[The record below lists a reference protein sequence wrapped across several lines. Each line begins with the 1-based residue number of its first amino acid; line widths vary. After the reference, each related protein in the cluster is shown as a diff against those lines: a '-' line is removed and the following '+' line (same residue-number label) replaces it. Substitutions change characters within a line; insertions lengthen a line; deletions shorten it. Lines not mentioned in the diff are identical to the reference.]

1 VKPLIDIL
9 NMNTCQT
16 LNSLFSPK
24 SIAIL
29 GASNTAGKSGA
40 VPIALLLDAGYTG
53 KIYPVNPRQHTVY
66 GLPCH
71 ASLGDIEDAIDL
83 VIIAVPASH
92 VLAAL
97 EKSRPGQI
105 SNAVIFTSGFAEV
118 GDAGVQLQQQLQ
130 AFARDRH
137 IRLLGPN
144 CLGFINV
151 RKSTYATFSPAPFN
165 GRLPAGDVGMVTQ
178 SGAFGAYAYCLA
190 RERHLGLSF
199 WISTGNESDLDVA
212 DCIKWLVDDPDT
224 TVIMAY
230 IEGCKDGDKLK
241 RALSAAHHAG
251 KPVVVT
257 KIGRTNSGARAAASH
272 TAALAGDDAVYDAL
286 FKQYGVIRAY
296 TIDEFFNVGQAL
308 SKWPV
313 RPANHNL
320 AIISISGG
328 VGALMADEAD
338 ENRLS
343 LPAPPDAVKAR
354 LLARIPFAG
363 ANNPVDVTGH
373 ALTDLSILLD
383 TSRDLL
389 GTGNYGALAI
399 FLAAAGSSE
408 TLWPYLQELVEVLH
422 TEHPHIRLTIS
433 ALLPPER
440 KNTLQKNGAMV
451 FADPSVAIRTLS
463 RIMHHQPAMIPAVT
477 SGQPSVSIPEG
488 VGALNEAD
496 SLAVLKNSGIP
507 VTPFAV
513 ANSASEAQAIARQ
526 WNSPAVMKI
535 VSADILHKSDVGGVK
550 LGIKGEQAVSQAYED
565 ILSSVQ
571 SKMPQTKI
579 DGVLV
584 APMRNGGIECI
595 MGVHR
600 DPVFGPVVMFGL
612 GGIFVEILKDVSFR
626 LAPFDR
632 EQALLMIHE
641 IRAIA
646 LLSGARGQGP
656 ADIPALADTLVALSR
671 LAYEQRDQVES
682 IDINPIL
689 ALPEGQGVLALDGVI
704 IRNRIA

>member
-1 VKPLIDIL
+1 MKLLIDLL

-40 VPIALLLDAGYTG
+40 VPIALLLEAGYVG
-53 KIYPVNPRQHTVY
+53 KIYPINPRQDTVY
-66 GLPCH
+66 GLPCY
-71 ASLGDIEDAIDL
+71 ASLGDIEEAIDL

-105 SNAVIFTSGFAEV
+105 RNAVIFTSGFAEI
-118 GDAGVQLQQQLQ
+118 GDAGLQLQQQLQ
-130 AFARDRH
+130 AFARERH

-151 RKSTYATFSPAPFN
+151 RNDIYATFSPAPLN

-190 RERHLGLSF
+190 RERRLGLSF

-212 DCIKWLVDDPDT
+212 DCIQWLVDDPET
-224 TVIMAY
+224 NVIMAY
-230 IEGCKDGDKLK
+230 IEGCKNGDKLK
-241 RALSAAHHAG
+241 RALAAANQAG

-257 KIGRTNSGARAAASH
+257 KIGRTNSGAQAAASH

-286 FKQYGVIRAY
+286 FKQYGAIRAY
-296 TIDEFFNVGQAL
+296 TIEEFFNVGQAL
-308 SKWPV
+308 SKWTH
-313 RPANHNL
+313 RSGNHNL

-338 ENRLS
+338 ELGLN
-343 LPAPPDAVKAR
+343 LPTPPDEVKAR

-373 ALTDLSILLD
+373 ALSDLSILLD

-389 GTGNYGALAI
+389 ATGNYGALAI

-408 TLWPYLQELVEVLH
+408 SLWSYLQELVSVLR
-422 TEHPHIRLTIS
+422 TEYPHIPLTIS

-440 KNTLQKNGAMV
+440 KNTLQQNGSMV
-451 FADPSVAIRTLS
+451 FADPSAAIRTLS
-463 RIMHHQPAMIPAVT
+463 KIMHHRPLMISPRTDGQSAV
-477 SGQPSVSIPEG
+477 SLPEG
-488 VGALNEAD
+488 VGALNEPD
-496 SLAVLKNSGIP
+496 SLAVLKKAGVP
-507 VTPFAV
+507 VTPFSV
-513 ANSASEAQAIARQ
+513 ASSASEAQAIARK

-550 LGIKGEQAVSQAYED
+550 LGINGEQAVSHAYDD

-571 SKMPQTKI
+571 SKMPQAKV

-600 DPVFGPVVMFGL
+600 DPVFGPVVIFGL

-632 EQALLMIHE
+632 DVALSMIQE
-641 IRAIA
+641 IRATA
-646 LLSGARGQGP
+646 LLYGARGQGP
-656 ADIPALADTLVALSR
+656 ADISALADTLVALSR
-671 LAYEQRDQVES
+671 LAYDRRDQIES

-704 IRNRIA
+704 VLNRTA